1 MPSNGPDIV
10 AAEPKRDASRGESA
24 KDVLTNG
31 DLDKRSDGRGLGG
44 AAAAGP
50 LDGTKC
56 APTGAAP
63 HAKQD
68 ARTPHG
74 APVETEAQ
82 VSADRSNPS
91 ESHSTPH

>member
-24 KDVLTNG
+24 NEVLTNG
-31 DLDKRSDGRGLGG
+31 DLDKRSDGGGPGG
-44 AAAAGP
+44 AAAVGP
-50 LDGTKC
+50 LKG

-63 HAKQD
+63 HAAQD

-82 VSADRSNPS
+82 VRAGRSNPS
-91 ESHSTPH
+91 ESHSTSH